1 MKMTRLAPFWL
12 ALLLVAAS
20 CAVKVRTL
28 QLPNHDFS
36 KYQTFCWLESC
47 EFTFRGPDY
56 LNDSLI
62 RSYMQKAIKSEMK
75 KKGIAFN
82 SDSPD
87 LLMDVQV
94 VMKTDTGYA
103 YHRPDEVHQ
112 FIPFTSREE
121 VLLLKG
127 TFIIDLIDKQQG
139 KMVWRSVAVSYF
151 DLYPS
156 LTEANVNRA
165 VEASLRQF
173 PKKNHPHQ

>member
-1 MKMTRLAPFWL
+1 
-12 ALLLVAAS
+12 
-20 CAVKVRTL
+20 
-28 QLPNHDFS
+28 
-36 KYQTFCWLESC
+36 
-47 EFTFRGPDY
+47 
-56 LNDSLI
+56 
-62 RSYMQKAIKSEMK
+62 MQKAIKSEMGR
-75 KKGIAFN
+75 KGVAFN
-82 SDSPD
+82 SDNPD

-112 FIPFTSREE
+112 FIPFTNREE

-156 LTEANVNRA
+156 LTEANVKRA
-165 VEASLRQF
+165 VEAALRQF

>member
-1 MKMTRLAPFWL
+1 
-12 ALLLVAAS
+12 
-20 CAVKVRTL
+20 
-28 QLPNHDFS
+28 
-36 KYQTFCWLESC
+36 
-47 EFTFRGPDY
+47 
-56 LNDSLI
+56 
-62 RSYMQKAIKSEMK
+62 MQKAIKSEMK

-82 SDSPD
+82 SDNPD

>member
-1 MKMTRLAPFWL
+1 MKTTRLVLIWFAM
-12 ALLLVAAS
+12 LLVAAS

-56 LNDSLI
+56 LNDSLV

-75 KKGIAFN
+75 RKGIAFN

-112 FIPFTSREE
+112 FIPFTNREE

-127 TFIIDLIDKQQG
+127 TFIIDLIDKQHG
-139 KMVWRSVAVSYF
+139 KMVWRSVAISYF
-151 DLYPS
+151 DLYPA
-156 LTEANVNRA
+156 LTQANMDRA
-165 VEASLRQF
+165 VTAALRQF
-173 PKKNHPHQ
+173 PPKK

>member
-1 MKMTRLAPFWL
+1 MKTTRLVLIWFAM
-12 ALLLVAAS
+12 LLVAAS

-56 LNDSLI
+56 LNDSLV

-75 KKGIAFN
+75 RKGIAFN

-112 FIPFTSREE
+112 FIPFTNREE

-139 KMVWRSVAVSYF
+139 KMVWRSVAISYF
-151 DLYPS
+151 DLYPA
-156 LTEANVNRA
+156 LTQANVDRA
-165 VEASLRQF
+165 VAAALQQF
-173 PKKNHPHQ
+173 PPKKQQ

>member
-1 MKMTRLAPFWL
+1 MKTTRLVLIWFAM
-12 ALLLVAAS
+12 LLVAAS

-56 LNDSLI
+56 LNDSLV

-75 KKGIAFN
+75 RKGIAFN
-82 SDSPD
+82 SDNPD

-112 FIPFTSREE
+112 FIPFTNREE

-139 KMVWRSVAVSYF
+139 KMVWRSVAISYF
-151 DLYPS
+151 DLFPA
-156 LTEANVNRA
+156 LTQDNVDKA
-165 VEASLRQF
+165 VAAALRQF
-173 PKKNHPHQ
+173 PSRKRQ

>member
-1 MKMTRLAPFWL
+1 MKTTRLVLIWFAM
-12 ALLLVAAS
+12 LLVAAS

-28 QLPNHDFS
+28 RLPNHDFS

-56 LNDSLI
+56 LNDSLV

-75 KKGIAFN
+75 RKGIAFN
-82 SDSPD
+82 SDNPD

-112 FIPFTSREE
+112 FIPFTNREE

-139 KMVWRSVAVSYF
+139 KMVWRSVAISYF
-151 DLYPS
+151 DLYPA
-156 LTEANVNRA
+156 LTQANVDRA
-165 VEASLRQF
+165 VAAALQQF
-173 PKKNHPHQ
+173 PRKKQQ

>member
-1 MKMTRLAPFWL
+1 MTRLAPFWV
-12 ALLLVAAS
+12 AILLVAAS

-47 EFTFRGPDY
+47 EFTFRGPNY
-56 LNDSLI
+56 LNDSLV
-62 RSYMQKAIKSEMK
+62 RGYMQKAIKSEMK

-82 SDSPD
+82 SDNPD

-103 YHRPDEVHQ
+103 YHRPDEVYQ

-121 VLLLKG
+121 ILLLKG
-127 TFIIDLIDKQQG
+127 TFIIDLIDKQQS
-139 KMVWRSVAVSYF
+139 KMVWRSVAISYF
-151 DLYPS
+151 NLYPDF
-156 LTEANVNRA
+156 TQANVDKA
-165 VEASLRQF
+165 VAAALRQF
-173 PKKNHPHQ
+173 PSRKRQ

>member
-1 MKMTRLAPFWL
+1 MKTTQLVLIWFAM
-12 ALLLVAAS
+12 LLVAAS

-56 LNDSLI
+56 LNDSLV

-75 KKGIAFN
+75 RKGIAFN

-112 FIPFTSREE
+112 FIPFTNREE

-127 TFIIDLIDKQQG
+127 TFIIDLIDKQQS
-139 KMVWRSVAVSYF
+139 KMVWRSVAISYF
-151 DLYPS
+151 DLYPA
-156 LTEANVNRA
+156 LTQANVDRA
-165 VEASLRQF
+165 VAAALQQYP
-173 PKKNHPHQ
+173 PKKQQ